1 MKKLLIVGASIAA
14 LTAVTAFAQSNV
26 TIGGEV
32 RMFEENSKTGSGPSV
47 TRMVSGQSH
56 IGFKAS
62 EDLKNGL
69 TARVNI
75 DTFITANTSAA
86 SSFGDYQSTIGLSS
100 KLGAVDLGRK
110 KSVLNTTADAADPFG
125 TNYGSTFTTV
135 HNLQTTRLNNGVFVE
150 TAEFAGFKGAYNFGQ
165 SNTAGVAATTGVGA
179 SYKAFGGEVHYAY
192 QGEKAT
198 RAKTNLVG
206 VSYTLPVL
214 ATKLGFDS
222 STSYAGTAG
231 AARVRGNSFA
241 VSGPIVANLEGR
253 GTYGQTRTDGVADK
267 TKALSL
273 GVAYSLSKRTGVEVA
288 YTNVNAPGVAADVR
302 TIGAGLTHSF

>member
-1 MKKLLIVGASIAA
+1 MKKLLMVGAVLAA
-14 LTAVTAFAQSNV
+14 SATAFAQSNV
-26 TIGGEV
+26 TVGGEV
-32 RMFEENSKTGSGPSV
+32 RMFEENSKTGTASSV
-47 TRMVSGQSH
+47 TRMVSDQSH
-56 IGFKAS
+56 IGFKANES
-62 EDLKNGL
+62 LSNGL
-69 TARVNI
+69 SARVVI
-75 DTFITANTSAA
+75 DTAVAANAPAA
-86 SSFGDYQSTIGLSS
+86 TSFGDYQSTVGIGSS
-100 KLGAVDLGRK
+100 LGSIDFGRK
-110 KSVLNTTADAADPFG
+110 KTAMAQLADVTDPFG
-125 TNYGSTFTTV
+125 TKYGTTFGTV
-135 HNLQTTRLNNGVFVE
+135 HNLQTARFNNGIFVE
-150 TAEFAGFKGAYNFGQ
+150 TAEFAGLKGTVNYGA
-165 SNTAGVAATTGVGA
+165 SNTAGVAGSTGA
-179 SYKAFGGEVHYAY
+179 SIQYKAFGGDVHYAY

-198 RAKTNLVG
+198 NAKTNLVG

-273 GVAYSLSKRTGVEVA
+273 GVVYSLSKRTGIEVA

-302 TIGAGLTHSF
+302 TVGAGLTHSF

>member
-1 MKKLLIVGASIAA
+1 MKKLLMVGAVLAA
-14 LTAVTAFAQSNV
+14 SATAFAQSNV

-32 RMFEENSKTGSGPSV
+32 RMFEENSKTGTASSV
-47 TRMVSGQSH
+47 TRMVSDQSH

-75 DTFITANTSAA
+75 DTFVTANTSAA
-86 SSFGDYQSTIGLSS
+86 SSFGDYQSTVGLSS
-100 KLGAVDLGRK
+100 KLGSVDLGRK

-150 TAEFAGFKGAYNFGQ
+150 TASFGGLKGAYNFGQ
-165 SNTAGVAATTGVGA
+165 SNTTGVAGTTAVGA
-179 SYKAFGGEVHYAY
+179 SYSAFGGEAHYAY
-192 QGEKAT
+192 QGDKAVHS
-198 RAKTNLVG
+198 KTNLVG
-206 VSYTLPVL
+206 ISYTVPGFG
-214 ATKLGFDS
+214 TKVGFDS

-231 AARVRGNSFA
+231 AARTRGNSFA
-241 VSGPIVANLEGR
+241 VSGPIVTNLEGR

-273 GVAYSLSKRTGVEVA
+273 GVVYSLSKRTGIEVA

-302 TIGAGLTHSF
+302 TVGAGLTHSF